1 MAMRNIIELEI
12 DEKARSYAKIYSSL
26 ITNEFQRKRA
36 YASITALYALSNL
49 ISKTKNTVQKAMTI
63 FRNPAINEKY
73 EVSDI
78 YINDWHI
85 DVRVMTDGD
94 AFMVPR
100 IHEEFSIE
108 PDFYAVVKVDSSLQ
122 NAELL
127 GFASPKRMTK
137 NPLDYHYF
145 SVDNSFLIGYDEFIE
160 IIQDK
165 KPLKLSKDDHQFF
178 LENYLSLID
187 KEIDEVSLKRILKHL
202 FLCPECRA
210 EFCCFTGFEMVNC
223 NLGKYP
229 ELLEDQTLDIIGAQA
244 VEDEEYQGKEETIYF
259 DKNEEILD
267 TQEEEEE
274 EEDNSTEEEEK
285 EEETQEEEPQQEE
298 EQIITTEETTV
309 DTVVEE
315 EMETQHKEES
325 VSDILDELFNISDDD
340 DEPEFNIIPEDI
352 IVPDDIEEAD
362 LSEISNELEI
372 IDDEEENS
380 EQKETSLED
389 EEIEIFE
396 DIEDEDLSD
405 ISDELELI
413 EDDEIENDE
422 QETDSVAESEN
433 IENIEDEEEH
443 SVTDDEM
450 TDLVEPNSELSII
463 EDEMTDLAEPD
474 NELSIIE
481 DEMTDL
487 ADSNGEIALI
497 EDESVEIND
506 SEEEISLI
514 ENTDDNLLEENEEL
528 ALLEEDVDVELES
541 IDEVE
546 ILEETPKETID
557 KVIVDYDESGEPIY
571 SYITNV
577 NTENNIEEIEEVE
590 LDDINQIDTIEEE
603 NEEILEYEEK
613 SRTDEE
619 YSIEDEISND
629 ENKNEYDL
637 EDEDEVETI
646 EEEFIQDENEEEL
659 IDEEYEDNEEY
670 VDEFDE
676 YSVEDNEE
684 TNEEYSI
691 EDEFSDDENDRISA
705 QSVLNQYNPEDDETE
720 DEQDYSDKTSEEN
733 SEEEEYTD
741 TEDKEDEFAENTEDD
756 EEYSDEDDDEEY
768 SDEDDD
774 EEYSDEDDDEEYSI
788 DEIPETVQKGS
799 SKKTLISISIAFV
812 VIAFIATAIT
822 IMINRAINDEN
833 KAPAPQRQTQ
843 EQLAN
848 KATSDELFQSVD
860 DNDVFAQLGY
870 TQPETEENAPQTTDV
885 TQESEVPSAPPI
897 VDEQPPV
904 AVEPPVASETPVVPE
919 NPITTETNTT
929 KPLTEKDLLTKG
941 PTNDLNK
948 VMADAFSDQGQLV
961 TSIKGL
967 NWMCSPS
974 LFSDPEF
981 KAYLQNLDKSLKVNV
996 NSNLLNSTTTPTN
1009 NSITYKMA
1017 IDNQGNLLKIQ
1028 AASSTGSEELDS
1040 IVLQSIKETLVLQK
1054 TQIISNSQQKADK
1067 YLLQVVIKF

>member
-315 EMETQHKEES
+315 EIETQHKEES

-450 TDLVEPNSELSII
+450 TDLVEPNS
-463 EDEMTDLAEPD
+463 
-474 NELSIIE
+474 ELSIIE

-646 EEEFIQDENEEEL
+646 EEEFIQDGNEEEL

-720 DEQDYSDKTSEEN
+720 DEQDYSDETSEGN

-741 TEDKEDEFAENTEDD
+741 TE
-756 EEYSDEDDDEEY
+756 
-768 SDEDDD
+768 DD